1 MNSYYF
7 NDEISTETVNNLVEK
22 LQSFEGEID
31 LWFSTN
37 GGESVSMA
45 FLIKYFN
52 SIKDRLTITLADKI
66 WSAGTFILTDYYG
79 KIRIE
84 YNEMDSFLFHV
95 GDRRMHLQSVDR
107 DIEDAKILAKQDREV
122 NLVFAEKIKKKK
134 LLTEKQIKDYLKG
147 KDVLVY
153 KEQFKN
159 WKLC

>member
-107 DIEDAKILAKQDREV
+107 DIENAKILAKQDREV
-122 NLVFAEKIKKKK
+122 NLIFAEKVRKKG
-134 LLTEKQIKDYLKG
+134 LLTEKQLKDYLRG
-147 KDVLVY
+147 KDVVVY
-153 KEQFKN
+153 KDTFKN
-159 WKLC
+159 WKL

>member
-45 FLIKYFN
+45 FLINYFN
-52 SIKDRLTITLADKI
+52 LIKDRLTITLADKI

-107 DIEDAKILAKQDREV
+107 DIENAKILAKQDREV
-122 NLVFAEKIKKKK
+122 NLIFAEKVRKKG
-134 LLTEKQIKDYLKG
+134 LLTEKQLKDYLRG
-147 KDVLVY
+147 KDVVVY
-153 KEQFKN
+153 KDTFKN
-159 WKLC
+159 WKL

>member
-45 FLIKYFN
+45 FLINYFN
-52 SIKDRLTITLADKI
+52 LIKDRLTITLADKI

-84 YNEMDSFLFHV
+84 YNEMDSFLFHG

-107 DIEDAKILAKQDREV
+107 DIENAKILAKQDREV
-122 NLVFAEKIKKKK
+122 NLLFAEKVRKKG
-134 LLTEKQIKDYLKG
+134 LLTEKQIKDYLRG
-147 KDVLVY
+147 KDVVVY
-153 KEQFKN
+153 KDTFKN
-159 WKLC
+159 WKL